1 MHEIKQPL
9 PVFRLQTGEVK
20 INLISG
26 SPQVWARIALMTSE
40 GITLGDTTYTALS
53 KESLELIEKL
63 SKQIEKDFEQTLR
76 SPNFKQWSEDLP
88 EIEQEDI
95 DYTKNNWEFT

>member
-63 SKQIEKDFEQTLR
+63 SKQIEKDLEQTLR